1 MYFRITSV
9 SLVLC
14 LGLLG
19 LPAAPTQR
27 RAVASGKPLTVKLYV
42 DQLVCNHITKEEAIP
57 IVGSNDR
64 DEVYIKVHASSPKEG
79 KTNERLPLYKDND
92 DYYEFTKDKRATKDR
107 PGSWTNHDQAP
118 VGAPILWSGTLQPGE
133 HAEVLA
139 LIGEQDNKD
148 LKDIK
153 MGIQGALTV
162 LSNTV
167 GQVNPYVKAALE
179 AAKAASEVMPENTK
193 DDAIGAFHVS
203 VRNNDGRLE
212 AIFIAPKL
220 MKFTGPISATT
231 TFKQD
236 NNAIVERLGENGIAS
251 AAFDFKG
258 TGAARYEGVVAAEVV
273 GEVAQTR
280 TYLGKEHDA
289 CRQPYLYVTA
299 GEGPEVEVTWGSV
312 GIVRVGNPRFSWLC
326 PDRPRNQ
333 YNTRDWTTA
342 PTGTNLVIVKR
353 DPASGSGGI
362 DWYCFKEVRP

>member
-1 MYFRITSV
+1 
-9 SLVLC
+9 
-14 LGLLG
+14 
-19 LPAAPTQR
+19 
-27 RAVASGKPLTVKLYV
+27 
-42 DQLVCNHITKEEAIP
+42 
-57 IVGSNDR
+57 
-64 DEVYIKVHASSPKEG
+64 
-79 KTNERLPLYKDND
+79 
-92 DYYEFTKDKRATKDR
+92 
-107 PGSWTNHDQAP
+107 
-118 VGAPILWSGTLQPGE
+118 
-133 HAEVLA
+133 
-139 LIGEQDNKD
+139 
-148 LKDIK
+148 
-153 MGIQGALTV
+153 
-162 LSNTV
+162 
-167 GQVNPYVKAALE
+167 
-179 AAKAASEVMPENTK
+179 MPENTK

-258 TGAARYEGVVAAEVV
+258 TGAARYEGIIAAEVV
-273 GEVAQTR
+273 GEVAPTR

-299 GEGPEVEVTWGSV
+299 GEGPEVEVTWGSI

-342 PTGTNLVIVKR
+342 PAGTNFVVVKR

-362 DWYCFKEVRP
+362 DWYCFKETRQ